1 MKNEKILYWS
11 ITIMLMSLV
20 FGEAFIRYFVELKA
34 IPFALATRFVL
45 YYNTYGIWVRL
56 GSFSI
61 LWVFFYTSRKQ
72 SLAEKYAVTPR
83 KTLSQE
89 YAKYLIV
96 SYVFCGIVGL
106 FAIYLPFPLLTF
118 LVYLAV
124 FILGFLFSYFTVK
137 EIERVETDRKKN
149 QTKYSLHLKGD
160 NGKQVN
166 ITNPFRGI
174 LVIGSNGGGK
184 TVSTAEPFIEQFA
197 QKNYAGIIYDYK
209 FPTLSDIAYLH
220 FSTKRKVD
228 AGEIQPIFYV
238 VNFSDIS
245 KSHRFNPLNPK
256 YLKSQIYAT
265 EFAKALVVNF
275 NTESNQKSDF
285 WVKSSTAFLTA
296 IIWFLKKH
304 HPLNCTIP
312 HLVSIITGFSYR
324 DTMAML
330 ETDDECSKIIRSVL
344 TARDERAGNQLSG
357 VVSSL
362 QIDFATLND
371 PNLTYVLS
379 GDDFDLNI
387 NDPKHPKVL
396 CVGTD
401 NHIAAA
407 LSPIISL
414 IFSVALKQMNEHSKH
429 HSFCLLDE
437 AAQINIPRL
446 SNVPATCRSNKL
458 SVIFMAQNLTQI
470 EDKYGKAEAE
480 SLLAN
485 LNYQFFTRTTVF
497 STAEYIS
504 KMIGETKSVAKS
516 ENQSHSSKGLNT
528 SNNSIGDNFSEVEK
542 RAVKPQ
548 DVLNLQAG
556 EIVGIRA
563 IEPSDIKAGT
573 VIPTFKMKVIREV
586 FSTIEGMNGAY
597 KKDGSFQTNSKPIPS
612 FNAQLD
618 IEKLTNKI
626 TEDCRKMLNIS

>member
-1 MKNEKILYWS
+1 MKKEKLLTWIIVLILM
-11 ITIMLMSLV
+11 IFI
-20 FGEAFIRYFVELKA
+20 FGEAFIRYWVTAVDMPRWFLIRYATYYNQYGFLVRLVG
-34 IPFALATRFVL
+34 FAL
-45 YYNTYGIWVRL
+45 
-56 GSFSI
+56 
-61 LWVFFYTSRKQ
+61 LWLFFYMIRKQ
-72 SLAEKYAVTPR
+72 SLAERYGFTSRKVLNEKYR
-83 KTLSQE
+83 K
-89 YAKYLIV
+89 
-96 SYVFCGIVGL
+96 YVIIAYIFCAFWGL
-106 FAIYLPFPLLTF
+106 FTIYLPFSFLTLF
-118 LVYLAV
+118 VYITVAT
-124 FILGFLFSYFTVK
+124 LGFLFSYFPEK
-137 EIERVETDRKKN
+137 EIERVQTDRKKN
-149 QTKYSLHLKGD
+149 ETKYSLHLKGD
-160 NGKQVN
+160 NNKWVN

-184 TVSTAEPFIEQFA
+184 TVSTAEPFIEQYA

-220 FSTKRKVD
+220 FSAKREVD
-228 AGEIQPIFYV
+228 DNELQPMFFV
-238 VNFSDIS
+238 VSFSDIT
-245 KSHRFNPLNPK
+245 KSHRFNPLNPN

-304 HPLNCTIP
+304 HPLFCTIP

-371 PNLTYVLS
+371 PNLMYVLS

-387 NDPKHPKVL
+387 NDPKNPKVI

-414 IFSVALKQMNEHSKH
+414 IFSIALKQMNEQGKH

-458 SVIFMAQNLTQI
+458 SVAFMAQNLTQI
-470 EDKYGKAEAE
+470 EDKYGKPEAE
-480 SLLAN
+480 SLFAN

-504 KMIGETKSVAKS
+504 KMIGETKLVTKS
-516 ENQSHSSKGLNT
+516 ENQSHSSKGLNST
-528 SNNSIGDNFSEVEK
+528 NNSMGDNFSEIEK

-573 VIPTFKMKVIREV
+573 IIPTFKMKVIREI
-586 FSTIEGMNGAY
+586 FKTIDGVNGEY
-597 KKDGSFQTNSKPIPS
+597 KKDGSFQTHSKPIPS
-612 FNAQLD
+612 FNQPID
-618 IEKLTNKI
+618 IEAMMNI
-626 TEDCRKMLNIS
+626 IAEDCKKMLRIS

>member
-1 MKNEKILYWS
+1 MKNEKIVLWF
-11 ITIMLMSLV
+11 IASLLIFFV
-20 FGEAFIRYFVELKA
+20 FGEAFIRYFMVIKNL
-34 IPFALATRFVL
+34 PFWLATLFVV
-45 YYNTYGIWVRL
+45 YYNSYGFWVRL
-56 GSFSI
+56 LSFSL
-61 LWVFFYTSRKQ
+61 LWSFFYLGRKQ
-72 SLAEKYAVTPR
+72 SLSEKYDAKL
-83 KTLSQE
+83 KTILT
-89 YAKYLIV
+89 AKQQQNVVVL
-96 SYVFCGIVGL
+96 YVFVSFLSL
-106 FAIYLPFPLLTF
+106 FCIYLPFSILTF
-118 LVYLAV
+118 LVYLSA
-124 FILGFLFSYFTVK
+124 FILAFLFSYFPEK
-137 EIERVETDRKKN
+137 AIERVQTDRKKN
-149 QTKYSLHLKGD
+149 ETKYSLHLKGD
-160 NGKQVN
+160 NQKRVN

-197 QKNYAGIIYDYK
+197 QKNFAGIIYDYK
-209 FPTLSDIAYLH
+209 FPTLSNIAYLH
-220 FSTKRKVD
+220 FSTKRKLEVGKLK
-228 AGEIQPIFYV
+228 ATFYV
-238 VNFSDIS
+238 VSFSDIS
-245 KSHRFNPLNPK
+245 KSHRFNPLKPS

-304 HPLNCTIP
+304 YPQNCTIP
-312 HLVSIITGFSYR
+312 HLVNIITGFSYR

-330 ETDDECSKIIRSVL
+330 ETDDECAKIIRSVI
-344 TARDERAGNQLSG
+344 TARDEKAGNQLSG
-357 VVSSL
+357 VISSL

-371 PNLTYVLS
+371 PNLMYVLS

-387 NDPKHPKVL
+387 NDPKNPKVL

-401 NHIAAA
+401 NHIATA

-414 IFSVALKQMNEHSKH
+414 IFSVALKQMNEQGKH

-446 SNVPATCRSNKL
+446 SNVPATCRSNQL
-458 SVIFMAQNLTQI
+458 SLVFMAQNLTQI
-470 EDKYGKAEAE
+470 EDKYGKAETE

-497 STAEYIS
+497 STADYIS
-504 KMIGETKSVAKS
+504 KMIGETKLVAKS
-516 ENQSHSSKGLNT
+516 ENQSISSNGQYS
-528 SNNSIGDNFSEVEK
+528 SNNSMGDNFSEIEK

-548 DVLNLQAG
+548 EILQLQAG

-586 FSTIEGMNGAY
+586 FDTIEGKNGEY
-597 KKDGSFQTNSKPIPS
+597 KADGSFQTSSKPIPS
-612 FNAQLD
+612 FNTNID
-618 IEKLTNKI
+618 IESIENKI
-626 TEDCRKMLNIS
+626 AEDCKIMLKIA

>member
-1 MKNEKILYWS
+1 M
-11 ITIMLMSLV
+11 
-20 FGEAFIRYFVELKA
+20 
-34 IPFALATRFVL
+34 PFALSTRFVL
-45 YYNTYGIWVRL
+45 YYNYYGVWVRFI
-56 GSFSI
+56 GFSI

-72 SLAEKYAVTPR
+72 SLAEKYAVTPK
-83 KTLSQE
+83 KTLTKP
-89 YAKYLIV
+89 YTNYLIIA
-96 SYVFCGIVGL
+96 YIFCGVVGL
-106 FAIYLPFPLLTF
+106 FSIYLPSSLLTI
-118 LVYLAV
+118 LVYLAI
-124 FILGFLFSYFTVK
+124 FILAYLFSYFPVK
-137 EIERVETDRKKN
+137 EIDIVQTDRKRN
-149 QTKYSLHLKGD
+149 ETKYSLHLKGE
-160 NGKQVN
+160 NSKWVN

-197 QKNYAGIIYDYK
+197 QKNYTGIIYDYK
-209 FPTLSDIAYLH
+209 FPTLSEIAYLH
-220 FSTKRKVD
+220 FSTKREVD
-228 AGEIQPIFYV
+228 AGELQPTFYV
-238 VNFSDIS
+238 VSFSDIS
-245 KSHRFNPLNPK
+245 KSHRFNPLNPN

-304 HPLNCTIP
+304 HPQHCTIP

-387 NDPKHPKVL
+387 NDPKHPKVI
-396 CVGTD
+396 CIGTD

-414 IFSVALKQMNEHSKH
+414 IFSVALKQMNEQNKH

-446 SNVPATCRSNKL
+446 SNVPATCRSNRL
-458 SVIFMAQNLTQI
+458 SLVFMAQNLTQI
-470 EDKYGKAEAE
+470 EDKYGKPEAE

-485 LNYQFFTRTTVF
+485 LNYQFFTRTTVY

-504 KMIGETKSVAKS
+504 KMMGEAKLVTKS
-516 ENQSHSSKGLNT
+516 ENQSHSSKGFSNT
-528 SNNSIGDNFSEVEK
+528 NNSMGDNFSEIDK

-548 DVLNLQAG
+548 EVLNLQAG

-563 IEPSDIKAGT
+563 IEPSDLQAGT
-573 VIPTFKMKVIREV
+573 IIPTFKMKVIREV
-586 FSTIEGMNGAY
+586 FTTIEGMNGAY
-597 KKDGSFQTNSKPIPS
+597 RKDGSFQTNSKPIPS
-612 FNAQLD
+612 FNTQFD
-618 IEKLTNKI
+618 IEKLMNKI
-626 TEDCRKMLNIS
+626 TEDCKKMLNIS